1 MLDSN
6 KSTNSNKKI
15 SFKSIYHKILRYDT
29 IHMIHEHL
37 QYIDVIQNFFFFL
50 IICDNIQTETGN

>member
-29 IHMIHEHL
+29 IHEHL
-37 QYIDVIQNFFFFL
+37 QYIDVIQIFFFFL